1 MNKDSENN
9 SLPQKC
15 YAILS
20 FDGRLVTITQ
30 GTPGFIRSPLDQG
43 ERQKNRAIADEKN
56 KELGG
61 VTPEQEKAMLTGA
74 IFGWEFA
81 GMTAGSPAKPDRIFE
96 LEISR
101 PGSFGANTSATLA
114 LPASPYELADALDKA
129 RVTDERVIYSAK
141 IIDSKLDYLPQF
153 LRPSTNLYELNHLA
167 QRLAALS
174 EWELDCF
181 EGMVMMD
188 TVHTEYAPIAVERL
202 INMTHSTA
210 DCQVVYEAH
219 DNESLGKFYADN
231 GFVPELET
239 LPEKVFPWL
248 DYGKIGKEMHDGEGG
263 VFTPSGYVV
272 QNGEIAQAYQSGAA
286 IPLEKPDYTV
296 LLKVTKG
303 YFDDPKY
310 DNDLVAFLKMPA
322 DDNALYRA
330 VAEVGAA
337 SPEECGFTVVDCI
350 VPLLTEKIN
359 DTLDVSIGDCCGMM
373 NELARQLQLL
383 DRTGDIPTY
392 KAMLEAAPKDIS
404 QEETLDLAC
413 QTGGFALMR
422 EVASPADYAAKEV
435 ERMMSYENDE
445 GLEKYLDL
453 PGYGRYIMEKNG
465 ITETSYGLLELQRG
479 QTVEQCLDRPDRSME
494 MR

>member
-1 MNKDSENN
+1 MNKDRENN

-15 YAILS
+15 YAVLS

-30 GTPGFIRSPLDQG
+30 GTTGFFRSPLDQG
-43 ERQKNRAIADEKN
+43 DRSRNRAIADKEN

-61 VTPEQEKAMLTGA
+61 VTPEQENAMITGA

-101 PGSFGANTSATLA
+101 PCSFGANTSATLT
-114 LPASPYELADALDKA
+114 LPATPYEILDALDKA
-129 RVTDERVIYSAK
+129 RVIDERVIYSME
-141 IIDSKLDYLPQF
+141 ITSCKLDYLPQF
-153 LRPSTNLYELNHLA
+153 LSPSTNLYELNHLA

-188 TVHTEYAPIAVERL
+188 TVHTDYAPIAVERL

-219 DNESLGKFYADN
+219 DNESLGKFYEEN

-272 QNGEIAQAYQSGAA
+272 QNGEIAQTYQSGDA
-286 IPLEKPDYTV
+286 ILTEKPDYTV
-296 LLKVTKG
+296 LLHVTKRFFEAPG
-303 YFDDPKY
+303 DDQQ
-310 DNDLVAFLKMPA
+310 LSAVMEFPA
-322 DDNALYRA
+322 SETALQMA
-330 VAEVGAA
+330 MSEVDAIV
-337 SPEECGFTVVDCI
+337 PEECGFIAVDCI
-350 VPLLTEKIN
+350 VPRLTEKITDALEYGN
-359 DTLDVSIGDCCGMM
+359 LDTVRDLS
-373 NELARQLQLL
+373 AQLQRLN
-383 DRTGDIPTY
+383 DEGGIPAY
-392 KAMLEAAPKDIS
+392 KAMLESAPKDIAL
-404 QEETLDLAC
+404 EDALDLAY
-413 QTGGFALMR
+413 QAGEFRLLR
-422 EVASPADYAAKEV
+422 EIASPEDYAKAELAKCTIPLKAELLSQNFYRYGEKLM
-435 ERMMSYENDE
+435 ERNKAVSTD
-445 GLEKYLDL
+445 
-453 PGYGRYIMEKNG
+453 YGILF
-465 ITETSYGLLELQRG
+465 SPSG
-479 QTVEQCLDRPDRSME
+479 QTVEQCLVRPGRHME
-494 MR
+494 MGGQA